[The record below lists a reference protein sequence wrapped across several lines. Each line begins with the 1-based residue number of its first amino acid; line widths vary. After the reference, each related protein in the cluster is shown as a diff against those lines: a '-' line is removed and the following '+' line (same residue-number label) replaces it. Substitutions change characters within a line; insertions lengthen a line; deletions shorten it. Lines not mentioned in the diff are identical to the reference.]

1 MQIQRQP
8 DNQTT
13 RMKTTLPMKMLKDK
27 YPNVVSS
34 DEDDEE
40 DEDDGFEDCEYCGY
54 THHYEDKC
62 PNEATAHHYDK
73 WREDEEDEDDEDDDA
88 SCCEDVDDRD
98 APNIYPY
105 KKCSDC
111 GERKS
116 CGLYDDDNKW
126 FCEDCFPAPQSA

>member
-27 YPNVVSS
+27 DPNDVTSY
-34 DEDDEE
+34 DWYDEEYENGEDDE
-40 DEDDGFEDCEYCGY
+40 DEYFTDCKDCGY
-54 THHYEDKC
+54 THLREDKC

-73 WREDEEDEDDEDDDA
+73 WRED
-88 SCCEDVDDRD
+88 VDDRD

-105 KKCSDC
+105 KKCTEC

-126 FCEDCFPAPQSA
+126 FCEDCFPAAQSACSTFA